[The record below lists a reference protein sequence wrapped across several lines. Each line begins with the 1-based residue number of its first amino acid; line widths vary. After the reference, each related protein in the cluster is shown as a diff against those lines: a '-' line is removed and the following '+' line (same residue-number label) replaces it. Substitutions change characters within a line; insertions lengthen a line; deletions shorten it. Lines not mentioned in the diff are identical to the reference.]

1 MRTRFAL
8 TLAHAGLLGVSL
20 LAGCADTPAPQPAQA
35 QTQARIPPQDF
46 APGLTGET
54 PLPANEAQLTNDP
67 SAPVNTPLCGAVQQ
81 ETNRMGGQV
90 FSDGLASGSTCPQ
103 NACFNPLT
111 GTYIAAT
118 GAPSVCR

>member
-1 MRTRFAL
+1 MMRSHFRAAAAA
-8 TLAHAGLLGVSL
+8 TLSLAL
-20 LAGCADTPAPQPAQA
+20 LAGCEDAPSPQPVQN
-35 QTQARIPPQDF
+35 QVHARIPPQDF
-46 APGLTGET
+46 APGMTGET
-54 PLPANEAQLTNDP
+54 PPPANEAQLTNDP

-118 GAPSVCR
+118 GARSVCR

>member
-1 MRTRFAL
+1 MKRFQVMTACIW
-8 TLAHAGLLGVSL
+8 L
-20 LAGCADTPAPQPAQA
+20 LALSSLAACSEAPAPQPGQA
-35 QTQARIPPQDF
+35 QTHARIPPQDF
-46 APGLTGET
+46 APGMTGEM

-67 SAPVNTPLCGAVQQ
+67 SAPVNTPLCGAVQR

-90 FSDGLASGSTCPQ
+90 FSDGLASGSSCPQ